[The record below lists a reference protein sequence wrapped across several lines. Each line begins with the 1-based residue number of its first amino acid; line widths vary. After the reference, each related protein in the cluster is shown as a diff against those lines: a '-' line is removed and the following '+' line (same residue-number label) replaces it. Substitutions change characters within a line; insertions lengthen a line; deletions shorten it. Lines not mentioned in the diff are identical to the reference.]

1 MSAEADATFCGLV
14 MSRSFDVASLQR
26 GFEVEAPRQSRD
38 TARQSS
44 GRDTRRSVAG
54 LFPSEREIAHRLS
67 QDPSGWKARAV
78 VLEREGLPRICP
90 VMGGRYWPAV
100 VAFFNRRYGL
110 GSLSPSCVDGMENLD
125 VL

>member
-1 MSAEADATFCGLV
+1 MSG
-14 MSRSFDVASLQR
+14 SFDVASPQR
-26 GFEVEAPRQSRD
+26 KLTVETLRNSRAR
-38 TARQSS
+38 ARQSS
-44 GRDTRRSVAG
+44 DRDSRRSVAG
-54 LFPSEREIAHRLS
+54 LFPSEREIAYRLS

-110 GSLSPSCVDGMENLD
+110 GNLSPSCVDGMENLD